1 MSAVSRPGASSAAER
16 RARAET
22 APARARARASRA
34 RTVRVAWYT
43 AGALLW
49 VNAGVVAVTSGS
61 PAWAA
66 VCGLPAL
73 LVCVGLALARA
84 AGLRWVAVTVSGNSM
99 EPAYREG
106 DRVVVRR
113 RSLPARGAV
122 VVVERPPYRAPWP
135 DAPVARDAPAH
146 VIYARHWFIKR
157 VAAVAGDPVPRAEVP
172 ALAGVAEDTVPEGML
187 VLLGDNRGDSYDSR
201 SVGYFPAAR
210 VLGSVEESGRP
221 VPPPPSTARMRN
233 TW

>member
-1 MSAVSRPGASSAAER
+1 MSAVSRASASSAAER

-22 APARARARASRA
+22 AVARAHTRAIRAQ
-34 RTVRVAWYT
+34 TVRIALY
-43 AGALLW
+43 AAAALLW
-49 VNAGVVAVTSGS
+49 VNAVVVAVMASS
-61 PAWAA
+61 PVWAA
-66 VCGLPAL
+66 VSGLPAL
-73 LVCVGLALARA
+73 LVSAGLALARA
-84 AGLRWVAVTVSGNSM
+84 AELRWVAVSVSGNSM

-113 RSLPARGAV
+113 RPVPVRGAV

-172 ALAGVAEDTVPEGML
+172 ALAEVAEDTVPEGML
-187 VLLGDNRGDSYDSR
+187 VLLGDNHGNSYDSR
-201 SVGYFPAAR
+201 SVGYFPADR
-210 VLGSVEESGRP
+210 VLGSVEESGQP
-221 VPPPPSTARMRN
+221 VPPLPPTARMRN
-233 TW
+233 T